1 MPRPQRLRLAGIAQ
15 HVVQRGIDRQA
26 IFFEDADRE
35 FYLKCLS
42 ETARWYGLA
51 VHAYCL
57 MTNHVHLLV
66 TPQQADSLA
75 RCMQRLGGHYV
86 RYVNRRSGR
95 TGTLWDGRY
104 RACLVDC
111 DHHLL
116 TCYRYIELNP
126 VRAAMA
132 KQAAGYRWSSH
143 RHTAWGRSDPLV
155 SPHECYLALGDSD
168 PGRREAYRALFGT
181 QLSAQTLDQVRAAL
195 QHNHVL
201 GGARFREQVA
211 VMLGRRV
218 GRGRPGRPPKDAGP
232 PSGGQQ

>member
-26 IFFEDADRE
+26 IFFEDADRA
-35 FYLKCLS
+35 FYLRCLA
-42 ETARWYGLA
+42 ETARWYGLT

-66 TPQQADSLA
+66 TPQNRDSLA
-75 RCMQRLGGHYV
+75 RSMQRLGAHYV
-86 RYVNRRSGR
+86 RYINGRAGR

-104 RACLVDC
+104 RACLVD
-111 DHHLL
+111 HEHYLL

-126 VRAAMA
+126 VRAGMV
-132 KQAAGYRWSSH
+132 KQAASYPWSSH
-143 RHTAWGRSDPLV
+143 RHTAWGQPDPLL
-155 SPHECYLALGDSD
+155 SPHGCYLALGDSD
-168 PGRREAYRALFGT
+168 LARREAYRALFCT
-181 QLSAQTLDQVRAAL
+181 QLSAETLEQVRAAL

-201 GGARFREQVA
+201 GGTRFREQVA
-211 VMLGRRV
+211 TMLGRRL

-232 PSGGQQ
+232 SGGQR